1 MIHYVALGEPH
12 FGRDTA
18 EDAGPPAS
26 NLEGGTLVTRCF
38 WRDECDGA
46 PAPDV
51 WDEWAAIFGCSTC
64 PLRKDAGPPASTDA
78 VSPDERARGTS
89 QAADTTAE
97 AARALGLTPR
107 PIP

>member
-1 MIHYVALGEPH
+1 MHDQHEPTD
-12 FGRDTA
+12 GRYHWFTIWHDRSVLWAPTYRDA
-18 EDAGPPAS
+18 ERAARIVGVQGPY
-26 NLEGGTLVTRCF
+26 
-38 WRDECDGA
+38 WDG
-46 PAPDV
+46 PGVAPDPSGLTRTR
-51 WDEWAAIFGCSTC
+51 IGQ
-64 PLRKDAGPPASTDA
+64 AGPPASTDA